1 MPWGTSLCC
10 LMMSPSTGMRGM
22 SWTTT
27 WRHGAAGRVAGEG
40 EVCRPM
46 APPTHQ
52 QARAQCLPPLPHR
65 KPVLGQAGTLAVG
78 TEGGVRGSAC
88 FLLQISPNSRLSQ
101 EVVLDM
107 GCPYVCFRTEVAGAG
122 GGCPP
127 QLCLPSLT
135 PSPHS
140 RCTGTR
146 PTSS

>member
-1 MPWGTSLCC
+1 MLFDDVPLYWDAWDVMDYHLETRCC
-10 LMMSPSTGMRGM
+10 RQGG
-22 SWTTT
+22 
-27 WRHGAAGRVAGEG
+27 GGGG

-46 APPTHQ
+46 APPTRQ

-65 KPVLGQAGTLAVG
+65 KPLLGQAGTLAMG

-107 GCPYVCFRTEVAGAG
+107 GCPYVSFRTEVAGAG

-135 PSPHS
+135 PHPHS